1 MTVVAGAH
9 LQAVKNAI
17 LIAHSIDLV
26 SGSPWKGPAIKHWA
40 LNEQEEKKESG
51 EVMRESE
58 ALGPTRSAG
67 IFSRNSQTSANS
79 EFPTGVRATGPLP
92 LS

>member
-26 SGSPWKGPAIKHWA
+26 AGSPWKGPAIKHWA
-40 LNEQEEKKESG
+40 LNEQAEMYEKRRQ
-51 EVMRESE
+51 EVKLCVGSK
-58 ALGPTRSAG
+58 PW
-67 IFSRNSQTSANS
+67 
-79 EFPTGVRATGPLP
+79 V
-92 LS
+92 